1 MQLCV
6 GRASARLEN
15 QVRSL
20 RRVAETI
27 GTLSNDDGDARDDI
41 QLKIRL
47 NFTFEFR
54 ICIDL
59 FSAPI
64 FLRIYST

>member
-1 MQLCV
+1 M